1 MTHLPAAAGKGIP
14 VNMQVAKPLPPAE
27 PASETSAVLS
37 MIARAASDPNVDID
51 KMERLLIMRDK
62 TMALQARTAYDDAMA
77 DMQPELPVI
86 GERGDAAGRYT
97 FALWEDIQTAIKPVL
112 QRHGFALTFRM
123 DTASGITVTGI
134 LSHRGGHR
142 EETSISLPADPSGN
156 KNAVQAVASAVQ
168 YGKRYTAGA
177 LLNLTSHGQD
187 DDAYA
192 TAATYITAEQAATLR
207 DIAEDVKANLPAF
220 LKYLKVDSLEKIL
233 AKNYQTA
240 KTALE
245 AKRKTP

>member
-1 MTHLPAAAGKGIP
+1 M
-14 VNMQVAKPLPPAE
+14 NMQVAKPLPPMEA
-27 PASETSAVLS
+27 ASETSAVLS

-51 KMERLLIMRDK
+51 KMERLLVMRDK
-62 TMALQARTAYDDAMA
+62 AMALQARTAYDDAMA

-112 QRHGFALTFRM
+112 QRHGFALTFRT
-123 DTASGITVTGI
+123 DTKDGITVTGI
-134 LSHRGGHR
+134 LSHRAGHR
-142 EETSISLPADPSGN
+142 EETAMTLPADPSGN

-187 DDAYA
+187 DDAYSTGA
-192 TAATYITAEQAATLR
+192 QTITEEQEASLR
-207 DIAEDVKANLPAF
+207 DRLEACGADLPAF
-220 LKYLKVDSLEKIL
+220 LRFLKVDGL
-233 AKNYQTA
+233 AKIHVKNFDKA
-240 KTALE
+240 MKAVE
-245 AKRKTP
+245 AKEKAVRK